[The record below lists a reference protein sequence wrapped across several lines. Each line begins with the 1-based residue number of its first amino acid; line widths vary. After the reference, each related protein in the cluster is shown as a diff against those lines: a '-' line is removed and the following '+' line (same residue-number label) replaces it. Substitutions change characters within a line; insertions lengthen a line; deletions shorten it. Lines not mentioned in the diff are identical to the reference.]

1 MRKKV
6 TSESENERSGR
17 QEQKIK
23 KEVRGNMAKG
33 ARVKVKDEAEDIEE
47 IDEEEEYEYE
57 DEDEDED
64 IFDIV
69 EEDEGLCSGI
79 LDSCPLTNIKDN
91 VMDFCPLIGLRNKV
105 KDLLRNFLG

>member
-1 MRKKV
+1 VIRKKV

-23 KEVRGNMAKG
+23 KEARGNMAKG
-33 ARVKVKDEAEDIEE
+33 ARVEVKDEAEDLEE
-47 IDEEEEYEYE
+47 IDEEE
-57 DEDEDED
+57 EDEDED

-69 EEDEGLCSGI
+69 EEDEGMCSGI
-79 LDSCPLTNIKDN
+79 LDSCPLTNIKDT